1 MTQSEINAKAMADI
15 FALEDS
21 KNLFEAIGDLNDD
34 QGMGIGTEPEYGP
47 DDMLTVI
54 PGSPDTF
61 GGQSVGAPVQEPS
74 ADDKRF
80 VVDSFAE
87 KMANAH
93 KTIVDE
99 DSIDTFSPIIQQ
111 EAGPKIN
118 VRQFL
123 TDMMNSATQ
132 RLSSQNVSEAQ
143 PTGATPEDS
152 ITAPTEG
159 AGTEMDPMAAADPM
173 GTPAM
178 DPAAGGIAPEPSL
191 DANAGDPMAAG
202 DDLGLDG
209 ITDDGM
215 GDFGAEPAAPEGG
228 DDLGLDGITDDGL
241 GGDDA
246 AAPEGG
252 DDLGL
257 DGITDDG
264 LGGDDAAAPEGDL
277 GADTGDD
284 TAAAPEGDE
293 GAPAP
298 EDDDVLG
305 GSNLDNLSDDT
316 FGSDDEGEKDSA
328 IPEEETDADFEAELT
343 AKKAQLEAIRA
354 NYIEDRARAK
364 IRNMVE
370 SYMAKKEKD
379 DAKKAQLEAADAKKV
394 EEVADTKR
402 AELGEKVAGIVES
415 AKDES
420 RAATMLEA
428 AKRAFVKKEY
438 AEKKDKELDSMLESI
453 SANYHK
459 VQAEKKAAGKLQA
472 KLESISKKYAPKPKD
487 NLDAKLEASS
497 EKHDPDKKAMTE
509 SVQPKKT
516 GLNAQLQEIIDSL

>member
-21 KNLFEAIGDLNDD
+21 KDLFEAIGDINDD
-34 QGMGIGTEPEYGP
+34 QTMGLGTETEYGP

-99 DSIDTFSPIIQQ
+99 DAIDTFSPIIQQ

-143 PTGATPEDS
+143 PTGATPEES

-159 AGTEMDPMAAADPM
+159 AGEMVDPMAAADPM

-191 DANAGDPMAAG
+191 DANVEDPMAAGG

-209 ITDDGM
+209 ITDDGLG
-215 GDFGAEPAAPEGG
+215 GDLGGDLGGEAAPEGG

-241 GGDDA
+241 GGDD
-246 AAPEGG
+246 
-252 DDLGL
+252 
-257 DGITDDG
+257 
-264 LGGDDAAAPEGDL
+264 LGGEAAPEGDL
-277 GADTGDD
+277 GGDI
-284 TAAAPEGDE
+284 APEGDVAPE
-293 GAPAP
+293 GEGDLGGEPAP
-298 EDDDVLG
+298 EGEGEGEGDVLG
-305 GSNLDNLSDDT
+305 DSNLDSLSDDT
-316 FGSDDEGEKDSA
+316 FGDDDDAEKDT
-328 IPEEETDADFEAELT
+328 IPESDGDAEFEAEMAT
-343 AKKAQLEAIRA
+343 HKAQLESIYS
-354 NYIEDRARAK
+354 NYIEGRARTK

-370 SYMAKKEKD
+370 SFMAKQTAEEKP
-379 DAKKAQLEAADAKKV
+379 AQVEAAEAAEPAVESAPESGDVMVESKV
-394 EEVADTKR
+394 K
-402 AELGEKVAGIVES
+402 ELGEKVGSLIES
-415 AKDES
+415 EKDEK
-420 RAATMLEA
+420 AAKMLEA
-428 AKRAFVKKEY
+428 AKVAYEKASAKED
-438 AEKKDKELDSMLESI
+438 AELTSMLESI

-459 VQAEKKAAGKLQA
+459 AQAEKKSAEQLQA
-472 KLESISKKYAPKPKD
+472 KLESISEKYAPKAEP
-487 NLDAKLEASS
+487 
-497 EKHDPDKKAMTE
+497 EKAPEQKPMTE